1 MSIALLDVNVLI
13 GLLDPAHPSHE
24 EAHEWFSRQRRKG
37 WATSPITLN
46 GCARVLSSP
55 AYLTVEATTAQVVSY
70 LGKLCASQDH
80 HFWEDS
86 LAIIDPSTFVPELI
100 GGHAKITDAY
110 LLALAVR
117 NGGRLATF
125 DRSIP
130 VKAVVGARPDHV
142 ELLGRRVS

>member
-24 EAHEWFSRQRRKG
+24 EAHGWFSRHRRQG
-37 WATSPITLN
+37 WATSPLTLN
-46 GCARVLSSP
+46 GCVRILSNP
-55 AYLTVEATTAQVVSY
+55 AYLSVEATSAEVVSH
-70 LGKLCASQDH
+70 LRTFCAARDH
-80 HFWEDS
+80 HFWQDS
-86 LAIIDPSTFVPELI
+86 VALTDPEVFVPELI
-100 GGHAKITDAY
+100 GGHAKIMDAY

-130 VKAVVGARPDHV
+130 IKAVVGARPENV
-142 ELLGRRVS
+142 ELLGVRA